1 MPQLST
7 PPTHADGISDERRLK
22 KQPEAERCE
31 RGHDELDDGRLEG
44 WALVDDDEAPRIG
57 RPHGHHEPDGERG
70 RPKQASTKRMTPVTV
85 SPASMS
91 RVALVMATPG

>member
-44 WALVDDDEAPRIG
+44 WALVDDDEAP
-57 RPHGHHEPDGERG
+57 
-70 RPKQASTKRMTPVTV
+70 AS
-85 SPASMS
+85 
-91 RVALVMATPG
+91 VAHMATMNPMASAVAQSKPRRSA